1 MMKGLWELLTIFSL
15 GRLFNLCKTIAKSH
29 FLRFYLG
36 VVEGL
41 RGACLSL
48 IFTLLLVLLGFFGF
62 ILIHVGFFWFLPIET
77 DTKIIALSV
86 LGVIYLF
93 IPLVGTLILHSRAR
107 WLKMTGAEKWLNDV
121 SCKDSD

>member
-1 MMKGLWELLTIFSL
+1 MKGLWELLTIFSL
-15 GRLFNLCKTIAKSH
+15 GRLLSLCKTIAMAH

-62 ILIHVGFFWFLPIET
+62 ILIHVGLFWFLPIKT
-77 DTKIIALSV
+77 DAKIIVLSAL
-86 LGVIYLF
+86 GIIYFF
-93 IPLVGTLILHSRAR
+93 IPLIGTLVLHSRAR
-107 WLKMTGAEKWLNDV
+107 WLKMTGAEKLLNDV
-121 SCKDSD
+121 SSKDSQ